1 MLFCAGILEGVGR
14 QVIQND
20 FARYGIGL
28 ATLVAWPAY
37 LYLPRRRSVIG

>member
-1 MLFCAGILEGVGR
+1 
-14 QVIQND
+14 VIQND

-37 LYLPRRRSVIG
+37 LYLPRRRRSVAR